1 LAQRLAKDLLRLS
14 RSETIPSG
22 VLGHQSLA
30 RNLFFFGRLPSCR
43 SHLEEVLA
51 LHNPIFDG
59 SLVHQV
65 GIHPHVNSQA
75 FFGIVLFCLGYPD
88 LALAQSTAAIAE
100 ARRLAH
106 PPSLASI
113 LALDAVLVSLVGDDG
128 SLCERANEVAAVA
141 TEQGFPSWGAAG
153 RSFAAGSRSKRR
165 RDGRNIAH
173 AQRFGRFPRHR
184 VGGVDDLFFS
194 RCWPGHA
201 RSQDKLKRL

>member
-1 LAQRLAKDLLRLS
+1 MGAARFSLGAPSDSLWPVTLSHEPWRIRFGAAFGKGFATSEPQRNDPVGL
-14 RSETIPSG
+14 

-65 GIHPHVNSQA
+65 GNHPHVNSQA

-141 TEQGFPSWGAAG
+141 TEQGSPTGVRRG
-153 RSFAAGSRSKRR
+153 RSFAAGSRSKM
-165 RDGRNIAH
+165 AT
-173 AQRFGRFPRHR
+173 
-184 VGGVDDLFFS
+184 
-194 RCWPGHA
+194 
-201 RSQDKLKRL
+201 